1 MREDIFEE
9 RKKKSD
15 LLRSQGIDPYPIHSR
30 YTAPVADFLNN
41 FFKFVRTKKVVSLV
55 GRIRSIRDQGN
66 IIFIS
71 CQDQTGRVQAVFKK
85 DTTAQFALLK
95 KTYDTG
101 DIIQIQGTAFK
112 TKTGEKSVLVK
123 KCEMLAKSLL
133 PLPSDFYGL
142 ENIETRLRKRY
153 LDTILNSS
161 ERELFQKKALFWK
174 TIREFLEKAGFMA
187 VETPVLESTPGG
199 AEAEPFITHHN
210 ALDEDFY
217 LRISLEIG
225 LKKMLVGGFEK
236 IYEIGRIFRNEGI
249 DAEHLQD
256 YTQLEFY
263 WAYSDYRELM
273 KFVKKMYQTAIKKTF
288 GTLTLSYGDKKI
300 QWGGKWEIVDYCAV
314 FKKQNKLDILTCSDD
329 DLRTRAREIG
339 LKPEIN
345 LGRGRLID
353 LIYKKTVRPL
363 LVKPS
368 FLINPPV
375 VIEPLAK
382 RSSKDPRVVER
393 FQVMAYGTELGKGF
407 SELNDPIDQRERF
420 EEQMK
425 LREKGDTEAQMIDEE
440 FLEAMEYGMPPAAGF
455 GTSERLFAVLAQR
468 PIREC
473 VFLPPMKK
481 KNLM

>member
-9 RKKKSD
+9 RKRKSD
-15 LLRSQGIDPYPIHSR
+15 FLRVQGIDPYPIQSR
-30 YTAPVADFLNN
+30 RTATAAG
-41 FFKFVRTKKVVSLV
+41 FVNGFSALARDQKTVSIA

-66 IIFIS
+66 IMFIS
-71 CQDQTGRVQAVFKK
+71 CQDQTGRVQAVLKK
-85 DTTAQFALLK
+85 DTTANFALIK
-95 KTYDTG
+95 KTYDIG
-101 DIIQIQGTAFK
+101 DIVQVQGTAFK
-112 TKTGEKSVLVK
+112 TKTGEKSILAK
-123 KCEMLAKSLL
+123 RCIMLAKALW

-153 LDTILNSS
+153 LDTILNPS
-161 ERELFQKKALFWK
+161 ERELFEKKTIFWK
-174 TIREFLEKAGFMA
+174 TIRNFLEDAGFMA
-187 VETPVLESTPGG
+187 VETPVLESVPGG
-199 AEAEPFITHHN
+199 AEAEPFKTHHN

-225 LKKMLVGGFEK
+225 LKKMLIGGFEK

-273 KFVKKMYQTAIKKTF
+273 KFVKKMYQTTIKKTF
-288 GTLTLSYGDKKI
+288 GTLTLTYKGKKI
-300 QWGGKWEIVDYCAV
+300 NWGGAWETIDYCAI
-314 FKKQNKLDILTCSDD
+314 FKKHNKLDILTCSDD
-329 DLRTRAREIG
+329 DLRARARELQ
-339 LKPEIN
+339 LKVESN

-363 LVKPS
+363 IIKPS

-375 VIEPLAK
+375 AIEPLAK
-382 RSSKDPRVVER
+382 RSQKDPRVVER

-420 EEQMK
+420 EEQMR
-425 LREKGDTEAQMIDEE
+425 LREKGDKEAQMLDEE

-455 GTSERLFAVLAQR
+455 GMSERLFAVLAQR
-468 PIREC
+468 PMREC
-473 VFLPPMKK
+473 IFLPPMKRK
-481 KNLM
+481 D